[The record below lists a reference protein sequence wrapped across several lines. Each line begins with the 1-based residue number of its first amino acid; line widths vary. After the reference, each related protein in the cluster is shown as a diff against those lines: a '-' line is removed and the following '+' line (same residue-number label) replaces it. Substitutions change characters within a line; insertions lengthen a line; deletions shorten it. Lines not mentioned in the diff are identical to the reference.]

1 MVKNVVKLDSDNL
14 IVAYKFLKKSGL
26 VRKFYC
32 YSFSETEGVN
42 YPDPD
47 TGDIRE
53 FCEPIDTENHRWTL
67 SVIEAHS
74 MVDCYIEKLRVNLLM
89 LK

>member
-1 MVKNVVKLDSDNL
+1 MEQVVSLDCNM

-26 VRKFYC
+26 VRKFHC
-32 YSFSETEGVN
+32 YSYCEKNGVN

-53 FCEPIDTENHRWTL
+53 FAEPVDTENHRWTL
-67 SVIEAHS
+67 DINEARS
-74 MVDCYIEKLRVNLLM
+74 MVNCYIEKLNVNLFNL
-89 LK
+89 